1 MASDRRAHH
10 YQSVKADDRDEVDD
24 LEMHIDDTIDLD
36 EKDYMHMAPPPTR
49 RARILGVLN
58 RFRWVIDGLLVALLV
73 MLLVDRQWGGGKTPK
88 GTQVQT
94 QYEGA
99 GDVTGFAPRCML
111 RQDSI
116 MAFVRSTLT
125 SGQFPKRL

>member
-1 MASDRRAHH
+1 MASDRRAHQ
-10 YQSVKADDRDEVDD
+10 YQSVKADERDEVDD

-49 RARILGVLN
+49 RARVLGVLN

-73 MLLVDRQWGGGKTPK
+73 MLLVDRQWGGGKAPK
-88 GTQVQT
+88 ETQA

-99 GDVTGFAPRCML
+99 GDVTGFAPRCMS
-111 RQDSI
+111 RQNLIS
-116 MAFVRSTLT
+116 MLVCLTLT
-125 SGQFPKRL
+125 CGQFPKRL